1 MAKNRIVYPDC
12 AGTEEYRKVLEEIL
26 ASGKCPFCP
35 ENFFLRHKKPIIAEY
50 NNWFI
55 TENNWPYPK
64 ALACFLIIGREHKEE
79 LGEITGDDMAAV
91 SHLADI
97 VIQERNL
104 EGGGLML
111 RFGDGKLSGAT
122 VAHLH
127 FHLVIPERKEDGLG
141 ETIWFPIGPK

>member
-1 MAKNRIVYPDC
+1 MAERKIVFPDC
-12 AGTEEYRKVLEEIL
+12 AGTEEYRKVLEEIQ

-35 ENFFLRHKKPIIAEY
+35 ENFFLHHERPIIAEY

-64 ALACFLIIGREHKEE
+64 ALGHFLIIGREHKGE
-79 LGEITGDDMAAV
+79 LSELTGDDMAAV
-91 SHLADI
+91 NHLSDI
-97 VIQERNL
+97 VIQEKNF

-127 FHLVIPERKEDGLG
+127 FHLIIPERKENGLG